1 MLNKITLPFCEGMT
15 NLLSFFFGFSWLA
28 VEGESG
34 VMDWLRSM
42 NWAALAA
49 SDGAGWR
56 SLVMLASGAA

>member
-1 MLNKITLPFCEGMT
+1 MT